1 MAMNPFRL
9 LLIIIGFSFAFGNLK
24 GQSDKRQ
31 ELEAQKVRL
40 MDEIE
45 LANRILAETK
55 KDRKNTL
62 GTIET
67 VQQKIKLREKL
78 IRTLDREVE
87 LMEEEETELQAQIDT
102 LRVQIERQKQQYAH
116 MIQQAYKSRKNSSRL
131 MFILSSED
139 FNQAIRRIEYLKQ
152 YSAYR
157 QQKIKEIEAKES
169 ELDAAIDRLRV
180 QKVRKNA
187 VRGQLQS
194 ENTKLS
200 NEKLSQEEAI
210 KTYAAMEKDLEQKL
224 KEKIR
229 EAAKVE
235 AQIQKVI
242 AEEIARAKALAA
254 RKALED
260 RAIALGLERGRDFS
274 SNTSKD
280 RLEELIDNAEKARA
294 AENKPAIAQ
303 PETFELTPAARSL
316 AASFEA
322 NQKRL
327 PWPVERGLVT
337 GNFGPQRHPVVKS
350 VIIDNKGVDIS
361 TEGNAPVKA
370 VFSGEVSRRFRL
382 PNGQLAVVVSHGNY
396 FTVYLGIKDVIVEKD
411 EQIKAGQQI
420 GTTYT
425 NPITGQTTLHF
436 EVWKDDR
443 PVNPLLWLSRK

>member
-1 MAMNPFRL
+1 MRLSKAL
-9 LLIIIGFSFAFGNLK
+9 LLCIIVLLTGIELSA
-24 GQSDKRQ
+24 QSDKKQ

-45 LANRILAETK
+45 LANRILSETQ
-55 KDRKNTL
+55 KDRKNSL

-67 VQQKIKLREKL
+67 VQQKIRLREKL

-87 LMEEEETELQAQIDT
+87 LMEDEEKQLQSQIDT
-102 LRVQIERQKQQYAH
+102 LRVQVEREKEQYAH
-116 MIQQAYKSRKNSSRL
+116 MIRQAYKSRKNSSRL

-139 FNQAIRRIEYLKQ
+139 FNQAMRRIEYLKQ

-157 QQKIKEIEAKES
+157 KQKVKEIEAKEM
-169 ELDAAIDRLRV
+169 ELEEAIERLRI

-187 VRGQLQS
+187 VRGQMQQ
-194 ENTKLS
+194 ENRKLS
-200 NEKLSQEEAI
+200 SEKLSQEEAI
-210 KTYAAMEKDLEQKL
+210 KTYLAMEKDLENELKKKL
-224 KEKIR
+224 K

-235 AQIQKVI
+235 AQIQKI
-242 AEEIARAKALAA
+242 IEEEIARAKALAA

-260 RAIALGLERGRDFS
+260 RAIKLGLVRGRDFS
-274 SNTSKD
+274 SNTTEE
-280 RLEELIDNAEKARA
+280 RLESLIADAQKASSAANAGE
-294 AENKPAIAQ
+294 ISQ

-316 AASFEA
+316 AANFEA

-350 VIIDNKGVDIS
+350 VIIDNKGVDIA
-361 TEGNAPVKA
+361 TEGNAPVKS
-370 VFSGEVSRRFRL
+370 VFGGIVSRRFRL

-396 FTVYLGIKDVIVEKD
+396 FTVYLGITEVLVEKD
-411 EQIKAGQQI
+411 QEVKAGQRI

-425 NPITGQTTLHF
+425 NPITSKTVLHF
-436 EVWKDDR
+436 EVWKDNQ
-443 PVNPLLWLSRK
+443 PVNPLLWLSRR